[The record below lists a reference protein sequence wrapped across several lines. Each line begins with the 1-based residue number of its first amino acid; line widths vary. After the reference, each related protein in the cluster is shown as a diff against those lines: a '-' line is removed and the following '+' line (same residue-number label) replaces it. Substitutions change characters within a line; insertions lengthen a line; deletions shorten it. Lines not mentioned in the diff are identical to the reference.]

1 MKFLASPFN
10 TGSSR
15 LKSLFR
21 VLITPPSFTDSQ
33 KNLLAQTL
41 HYLLILAAFL
51 GGSYGILTSF
61 IADEPSGAIL
71 SISMAI
77 ISILLFWLLHRKRIR
92 LVSSVLVVSAYIA
105 IMATLFMNGGIRDE
119 AGLVLIA
126 LLSIAGFLLGMEV
139 VIPLGAVTAV
149 LLIILFFAE
158 RLNFIP
164 EEEHFIPVAADELVI
179 ALIAVFVTTFILYQI
194 TRQRTR
200 ITKEIEAQ
208 ANFLSE
214 KNHQLQE
221 TQQKLIAAKEL
232 AEEANRSRSI
242 FFSRMSHDLRT
253 PLSGILGLT
262 THLLQD
268 EARLKPEER
277 QEFLQGIYRSGTHLL
292 NLINDLLDISRLEAQ
307 QLQLHIN
314 PTPLYAVLSET
325 TMMLRVTAEDKGIK
339 LRLQMDDNL
348 PEIVHM
354 DEQRLQQVLINLLGN
369 GVKFTASGE
378 VALTV
383 TAVSNPTAVPAIC
396 FEVSDT
402 GCGIAPHDLEKI
414 FDPFVQVADERLQ
427 ASGTGLGLAISRQLV
442 EAMGST
448 LQVES
453 HLGKGSRFWFEL
465 PNAPTPLDD

>member
-1 MKFLASPFN
+1 MKFLASPFS

-21 VLITPPSFTDSQ
+21 VLVTPPSFTDSQ

-51 GGSYGILTSF
+51 GSSYGILTSF

-92 LVSSVLVVSAYIA
+92 LVSGVLVVSAYIA

-126 LLSIAGFLLGMEV
+126 LLSIAGFLLGMEI

-164 EEEHFIPVAADELVI
+164 EEEHFIPVAADELVV

-221 TQQKLIAAKEL
+221 TQQKLIAAKEQ

-242 FFSRMSHDLRT
+242 FFSRMSHDLRM

-314 PTPLYAVLSET
+314 PIPLYAVLSET
-325 TMMLRVTAEDKGIK
+325 AMMLRVTAEDKGIK

-348 PEIVHM
+348 PEIIHM

-383 TAVSNPTAVPAIC
+383 TAVSDPMAVPAIC

-402 GCGIAPHDLEKI
+402 GFGIAPHDLEKI

-465 PNAPTPLDD
+465 PIAPTQLDG